1 MFVNEDSIHAS
12 PSLSEL
18 PKPLRDASN
27 PLKEGYRNLIKSLLF
42 RHLKNT

>member
-1 MFVNEDSIHAS
+1 MFVKEDSIHAS

-27 PLKEGYRNLIKSLLF
+27 PLKVDYHSLTKVF
-42 RHLKNT
+42 SFFIT